1 MAIYVDQMFNTDG
14 ESTSLAELNADV
26 SATTGKYSPLK
37 DGKLLKIIIFIHGT
51 AATSLV
57 EGVRIELTNTNWS
70 PNTLKFGATG
80 NGLRTA
86 PATPQ
91 RAYEYVVDQPVT
103 EKSPIAGQ
111 YILPTGTPVTNNL
124 AIFGVFQA

>member
-14 ESTSLAELNADV
+14 ESTTLADLNADV

-37 DGKLLKIIIFIHGT
+37 DGRLLKVAIFIHAA

-57 EGVRIELTNTNWS
+57 EGVRIEMTNSNWN

-86 PATPQ
+86 PAFHQP
-91 RAYEYVVDQPVT
+91 AYEWVIDQPVT

-111 YILPTGTPVTNNL
+111 YVLPTGTPVTNNL
-124 AIFGVFQA
+124 AVFGVFQA